1 MSVERKQTSSVVD
14 TVIAVTIGMSD
25 GLIIPMAITA
35 GLFAA
40 GTPAAVITNTG
51 LILVAAGT
59 LIMSIGGYLAA
70 RAGFPRKDVSNDN
83 NNQDPVASEEWSTR
97 QFLAKLDLDRDI
109 QDKAAEDWKKEKA
122 EWETLMKD
130 EMARIQQG
138 EQPPHPLQYGL
149 QIGVSYLLGG
159 LIPVLPYAWLSEKSA
174 FVWSLILTLTLALCL
189 GLLKARVTDQKGW
202 QEAGRVFWLTLLA
215 TAGTTAVGYLLFA

>member
-1 MSVERKQTSSVVD
+1 
-14 TVIAVTIGMSD
+14 MSD
-25 GLIIPMAITA
+25 GLIIPMAVTA

-40 GTPAAVITNTG
+40 GTPAVVIADTG

-59 LIMSIGGYLAA
+59 LIMTIGGYLAA
-70 RAGFPRKDVSNDN
+70 RAGFPKKDVSSDN
-83 NNQDPVASEEWSTR
+83 NDPDPVTSEEWATR

-138 EQPPHPLQYGL
+138 QQPLHPLRYQKRGCFSGL
-149 QIGVSYLLGG
+149 
-159 LIPVLPYAWLSEKSA
+159 P
-174 FVWSLILTLTLALCL
+174 
-189 GLLKARVTDQKGW
+189 
-202 QEAGRVFWLTLLA
+202 
-215 TAGTTAVGYLLFA
+215 